1 MATIHVYP
9 PYRAMIGSEQLEL
22 EVPNGASL
30 RQVLE
35 MLAERHPPF
44 REFARAPS
52 SEFLW
57 GQLIVHVNDDIA
69 GLDTLIQPTDRLD
82 LLPPIAGGLGDG
94 ARETAPGPLS
104 DP

>member
-22 EVPNGASL
+22 EVPDGAPL

-69 GLDTLIQPTDRLD
+69 GLDNLIQPTDRLD

-94 ARETAPGPLS
+94 AGETAPGPTI
-104 DP
+104 